1 MAFSQ
6 FANLLPLSAQVCGG
20 VLGAAALDAA
30 RLDAARL
37 GSGSC
42 AYCVGYFVT
51 VMFCAAV
58 TSPPL
63 PALVPPHEVVVA
75 VGVGV
80 GVVNI
85 KKVFL
90 TPKTLFFFGIERLW
104 CCCSIPCEKINSPWP
119 NQLDCLPEIAFLV
132 QGGQHLAKTEAEH
145 LGRHAEFAKTNH
157 SADFLLRGGAHS
169 VCRDHYITLA
179 KGHCH
184 ARASASRTEHL
195 EGTSTGKRF
204 VVTVIY
210 MKQIVWA
217 QIGYDHPGD
226 G

>member
-1 MAFSQ
+1 MTPKTLF
-6 FANLLPLSAQVCGG
+6 F
-20 VLGAAALDAA
+20 
-30 RLDAARL
+30 
-37 GSGSC
+37 
-42 AYCVGYFVT
+42 F
-51 VMFCAAV
+51 
-58 TSPPL
+58 
-63 PALVPPHEVVVA
+63 VVVA